1 MWLSCALRT
10 RMICWPHQKGTD
22 TEILAEFHG
31 RHCILLLLFFSG
43 LLFLKD
49 LATIFFFFSFP
60 SLSTPVLSVTLPLIV
75 NTKIPAYRE
84 TWWGCVCLLAYS
96 DIVGKFFLLR
106 LITQS
111 SKGHLVRFFLSNST
125 SHKPRR
131 IVYSSR
137 RRFLIFLFSY
147 TKEFFK
153 GFTQCCQ

>member
-1 MWLSCALRT
+1 MWLSCALGT

-49 LATIFFFFSFP
+49 LATIFFSAPFSLDTGPFCKEK
-60 SLSTPVLSVTLPLIV
+60 TPLIV

-84 TWWGCVCLLAYS
+84 TWWGCMCLMAYS
-96 DIVGKFFLLR
+96 DIVDKFLQLR

-125 SHKPRR
+125 SHKPKRV
-131 IVYSSR
+131 VYSS